1 MEAIRKQAS
10 RFREQV
16 AKQQQALMIK
26 LGHFGTESILADE
39 AETQCSQQLQ
49 NLYNSTRATKHFQKS
64 IVRGVEGFI
73 SVSSKQMA
81 IVRRLAD
88 DCSKYG
94 ANDQNSCPALATA
107 VHNFSTS
114 HNSIEEEREALL
126 GILGDQVILSGLVM
140 QNSGRSGYKLQVC
153 EPLRA
158 QITGAPLEDARH
170 LTHRYDKLRQEV
182 EIQAAEVLRRRA
194 KSRDSSV
201 SAESA
206 MRLQNAEARL
216 TELKSTMM
224 ALGKEATTAMQSVE
238 AQQQQVTYERLRTM
252 VDAERSYHQHA
263 LTNLERLNDELILL
277 TQSDGSLSQS
287 PIRNGEEHDQTSE
300 FKDTKSNESDS
311 QRLLNENKDYII
323 AKVIHPF
330 EAQAEGELSLSIDD
344 YVTLRQVWPN
354 GWSEGECK
362 GKAGWFPSAYV
373 EKQEKVSASEL
384 LQVQSTSQSL
394 SCSKSP

>member
-10 RFREQV
+10 KFREQV

-26 LGHFGTESILADE
+26 LGHFGTEPVLADE
-39 AETQCSQQLQ
+39 TEIQCHQQLH
-49 NLYNSTRATKHFQKS
+49 NLYNSTRAAKHFQKN
-64 IVRGVEGFI
+64 IVRGIEGFI

-94 ANDQNSCPALATA
+94 ANNQSSCPALASA
-107 VHNFSTS
+107 VLNFSTS
-114 HNSIEEEREALL
+114 HNSIEDEREALL
-126 GILGDQVILSGLVM
+126 GILGD
-140 QNSGRSGYKLQVC
+140 QVC

-182 EIQAAEVLRRRA
+182 EIQAAEVLRRQA
-194 KSRDSSV
+194 KSRDSSI

-224 ALGKEATTAMQSVE
+224 ALGREATTAMQSVE
-238 AQQQQVTYERLRTM
+238 SQQQQVTYERLRTM

-263 LTNLERLNDELILL
+263 LTNLDRLNDELILL
-277 TQSDGSLSQS
+277 AQSDGSLSTAIATDTDTE
-287 PIRNGEEHDQTSE
+287 PAIRNGEEHDQPSEYKETTS
-300 FKDTKSNESDS
+300 KKSDA
-311 QRLLNENKDYII
+311 RGPLDENKDYIL

-330 EAQAEGELSLSIDD
+330 DAQAEGELSLSIDD
-344 YVTLRQVWPN
+344 YVILRQVWPN

-373 EKQEKVSASEL
+373 EKQENVSTKDIS
-384 LQVQSTSQSL
+384 QVQSTSRSL
-394 SCSKSP
+394 SRSKSP

>member
-126 GILGDQVILSGLVM
+126 GILGDQV
-140 QNSGRSGYKLQVC
+140 C

-277 TQSDGSLSQS
+277 TQSDASLSQS

-373 EKQEKVSASEL
+373 EKQEKVSHG
-384 LQVQSTSQSL
+384 
-394 SCSKSP
+394 

>member
-126 GILGDQVILSGLVM
+126 GILGDQV
-140 QNSGRSGYKLQVC
+140 C

-216 TELKSTMM
+216 SELKSTMM
-224 ALGKEATTAMQSVE
+224 VLGKEATTAMQSVE

-344 YVTLRQVWPN
+344 YVTLHQVWPN

>member
-126 GILGDQVILSGLVM
+126 GILGDQV
-140 QNSGRSGYKLQVC
+140 C

-216 TELKSTMM
+216 SELKSTMM
-224 ALGKEATTAMQSVE
+224 VLGKEATTAMQSVE

>member
-126 GILGDQVILSGLVM
+126 GILGDQV
-140 QNSGRSGYKLQVC
+140 C

-277 TQSDGSLSQS
+277 TQSDASLSQS

>member
-126 GILGDQVILSGLVM
+126 GILGDQV
-140 QNSGRSGYKLQVC
+140 C

-277 TQSDGSLSQS
+277 TQSDASLSQS

-344 YVTLRQVWPN
+344 YVTLHQVWPN

>member
-126 GILGDQVILSGLVM
+126 GILGD
-140 QNSGRSGYKLQVC
+140 QVC

-277 TQSDGSLSQS
+277 TQSDGSLSQP
-287 PIRNGEEHDQTSE
+287 PIRNGEERDQTSE

-373 EKQEKVSASEL
+373 EKQEKVSHG
-384 LQVQSTSQSL
+384 
-394 SCSKSP
+394 

>member
-126 GILGDQVILSGLVM
+126 GILGDQV
-140 QNSGRSGYKLQVC
+140 C

-216 TELKSTMM
+216 SELKSTMM
-224 ALGKEATTAMQSVE
+224 VLGKEATTAMQSVE

-277 TQSDGSLSQS
+277 TQSDASLSQS